1 MTDHLTLEWTPTH
14 GPTRKVVFEP
24 SDEPDENAWVRR
36 EFERRNSQWRQVGT
50 EFVADVSCSS
60 DQTDSHSSD
69 QMDSHS
75 SDQTTHS
82 SDQEAS
88 ACSSTQTTHSSAPH
102 PNPRP
107 TAEEGDRDAR

>member
-24 SDEPDENAWVRR
+24 SDEPDKNAWVRR

-60 DQTDSHSSD
+60 DQTDSRSSD
-69 QMDSHS
+69 QETCSHS

-82 SDQEAS
+82 SAQ
-88 ACSSTQTTHSSAPH
+88 H

-107 TAEEGDRDAR
+107 TAEGGDRDAR